1 MTTIGSLFSGV
12 GGLDL
17 AVEAVTGGRTVWQVE
32 REPAAR
38 RVLAR
43 HWPDADRSCVDVRE
57 ARGLAGVDVICGGFP
72 CQDLSVAGT
81 RTGLHGARSGL
92 FFELARVVGEVQPSL
107 VVLENVPGVAAF
119 RAEIEA
125 ALPGYGCRWVKWS
138 ATAAGAPHL
147 RRRVLIVATRG
158 GGWLPDV
165 DLTVS
170 PDEWAQGD
178 RLWPTPVASDGGR
191 TVPADARLVDAGG
204 SLTAYRRNGAKVQV
218 DLRHAARLWPTPSV
232 KGNDNVQGASPTSGD
247 GLATAARGALWATPR
262 ASDERGPG
270 RIVGRSTASE
280 PLSEQARTWPTPCAT
295 DYKGRTIG
303 GTGRLPD
310 ALEETRQGHRLNPAW
325 VEALMGWPVG
335 WTLPEGESLRCAA
348 DALMAAPRWPRGRP
362 RADWSGPW
370 PGYEWEPDR
379 TETGP
384 PTRGRPAR
392 LRACGNGVVPQAAAM
407 ALRAALEPPRQGVL
421 L

>member
-1 MTTIGSLFSGV
+1 VTTIGSLFSGV

-92 FFELARVVGEVQPSL
+92 FFELARVVGEVRPSL

-170 PDEWAQGD
+170 PDEWAQG
-178 RLWPTPVASDGGR
+178 G
-191 TVPADARLVDAGG
+191 
-204 SLTAYRRNGAKVQV
+204 
-218 DLRHAARLWPTPSV
+218 RLWPTPSV

-247 GLATAARGALWATPR
+247 GLATAARAALWATPR
-262 ASDERGPG
+262 ASDDRGPG

-310 ALEETRQGHRLNPAW
+310 ALEETARGHRLNAAW

-335 WTLPEGESLRCAA
+335 WTEPDGESMRGAA
-348 DALMAAPRWPRGRP
+348 DALLAAPRWPRGRP
-362 RADWSGPW
+362 PADWSGPW

-407 ALRAALEPPRQGVL
+407 ALRAALQLPRQGVL

>member
-57 ARGLAGVDVICGGFP
+57 ARGLPAVDVLCGGFP

-81 RTGLHGARSGL
+81 RAGLHGARSGL
-92 FFELARVVGEVQPSL
+92 FFELARVVGEVRPSL

-119 RAEIEA
+119 RTEIEA
-125 ALPGYGCRWVKWS
+125 ALPGYGCRWVRWS
-138 ATAAGAPHL
+138 ATGAGAPHL

-158 GGWLPDV
+158 GGWLPDL

-170 PDEWAQGD
+170 PDEWAAERGA
-178 RLWPTPVASDGGR
+178 RCWPTPTAMNPNEGETLASW
-191 TVPADARLVDAGG
+191 
-204 SLTAYRRNGAKVQV
+204 
-218 DLRHAARLWPTPSV
+218 AARRDDLV
-232 KGNDNVQGASPTSGD
+232 
-247 GLATAARGALWATPR
+247 ARGIGLLSPPLAVAV
-262 ASDERGPG
+262 RGAGVPD
-270 RIVGRSTASE
+270 R
-280 PLSEQARTWPTPCAT
+280 LWPTPCAT

-325 VEALMGWPVG
+325 VETLMGWPVG
-335 WTLPEGESLRCAA
+335 WTEPDGPSLRDEAER
-348 DALMAAPRWPRGRP
+348 LMAAPRWPRGRP
-362 RADWSGPW
+362 PADWSGPW
-370 PGYEWEPDR
+370 PGHEWEPDR

-384 PTRGRPAR
+384 PTKGRPAR
-392 LRACGNGVVPQAAAM
+392 LRACGNGVVPQAAAL